1 MKRFSTLIATTF
13 IALGTAVGAL
23 ADTQQCDCACQC
35 QTPSSPG
42 ALSVSPS
49 AIAKPPPPTVTEAPN
64 GELDVR
70 LLGAADAT
78 VELTY
83 PEIANGHTAGLYWTS
98 GIQQYRA
105 PVQTVKDGAKIIIF
119 TIPNASV
126 VADLGQTVTLTASV
140 GVGNDR
146 LVISEPQTINIISS
160 TPVGQYPAP
169 TVPGAPDNQV
179 DIGALAGDLTIS
191 VHYPPLMAAGQI
203 ARVLWR
209 GTTAY
214 ETPPRMVPDGNPL
227 DFTIPHATVLA
238 SLGKP
243 VTLSYEVTVDG
254 QAYEPSDTTPL
265 HINLQTVD
273 SVPVV
278 PAANAGQVDLK
289 TLAGQPL
296 KVTYTYNG
304 IAAGHTVGMRW
315 AGNPVYDTPHPVI
328 GATPRPLEFTI
339 PYDKV
344 KLEKDKTVQLT
355 ASVGIGD
362 SHVAVSPAL
371 SLKVIDTRPR
381 GEEVAADL
389 NARYNDTR
397 ASCENNTPSYY
408 CNGVTTRG
416 TANANFDPWDPS
428 PTQLRKGSVSVSHI
442 RKDSKV
448 TFLWQNSGYVL
459 FSQNEAIS
467 QAKAQEYLCGFPHDG
482 ATDLGRLDYGCGFTP
497 KTGRAGEVADRLLKI
512 AIAHPKLFELLKQD
526 EQLVDQLANG
536 RDANALSPQDPELA
550 AILGS
555 EPELGSLLRE
565 SLDHME
571 AANKASVKVADPST
585 CAGVG
590 ANTPA
595 TWLPYTSRLT
605 SRVQQCSLSAQKVA
619 EFSVLMQARQQP
631 IRNEVFST
639 WNELLI
645 KVWAAGSP
653 SRLPLQAFYY
663 QNPTGLPEARVYQ
676 QKYASRTGGQW
687 LPVIKL
693 DAAKMAAGNAPFSY
707 SAADQAIQP

>member
-1 MKRFSTLIATTF
+1 MKRFSALIATTF
-13 IALGTAVGAL
+13 IALDITTGAL
-23 ADTQQCDCACQC
+23 ADTRQCDCACQC
-35 QTPSSPG
+35 ETPASP
-42 ALSVSPS
+42 ASFSVSPT
-49 AIAKPPPPTVTEAPN
+49 AIAKPPPPQVQEAAN

-70 LLGAADAT
+70 LLNSADVT
-78 VELTY
+78 VELKY

-98 GIQQYRA
+98 GIQQYRT
-105 PVQTVKDGAKIIIF
+105 PVQTVKDDAKSVIF
-119 TIPNASV
+119 KIPNASV
-126 VADLGQTVTLTASV
+126 MNDLGQTVTLTASV
-140 GVGNDR
+140 GVGSDR
-146 LVISEPQTINIISS
+146 LVISEPQTIKVINS
-160 TPVGQYPAP
+160 TPVGQYPPP
-169 TVPGAPDNQV
+169 TVGGAPGNQV
-179 DIGALAGDLTIS
+179 DIGALTGDLTVS
-191 VHYPPLMAAGQI
+191 VYYPPVMAAGQI

-209 GTTAY
+209 GATAY
-214 ETPPRMVPDGNPL
+214 ETAPRNVPDGNPL
-227 DFTIPHATVLA
+227 EFTIPHATVLA
-238 SLGKP
+238 SLGTP
-243 VTLSYEVTVDG
+243 VTVSYEVTVDG
-254 QAYEPSDTTPL
+254 QPSQPSDTTTL
-265 HINLQTVD
+265 HIKLQTVD
-273 SVPVV
+273 AAPVV
-278 PAANAGQVDLK
+278 PSANGDQLDLK
-289 TLAGQPL
+289 NLAGQPL

-304 IAAGHTVGMRW
+304 IAAGHTVGIRW

-362 SHVAVSPAL
+362 GQLAVSPSLA
-371 SLKVIDTRPR
+371 LKVIDTRPR

-397 ASCENNTPSYY
+397 AACDNNTPSYY
-408 CNGVTTRG
+408 CSGVTTRG
-416 TANANFDPWDPS
+416 TANGNFDPWDPS
-428 PTQLRKGSVSVSHI
+428 PTQLKKGSVSVSHI

-448 TFLWQNSGYVL
+448 TYLWQNSGYVL
-459 FSQNEAIS
+459 LSQNEAIR
-467 QAKAQEYLCGFPHDG
+467 QGKAQEYLCGFPHDG
-482 ATDLGRLDYGCGFTP
+482 ATDLGRLAYGCGFAP
-497 KTGRAGEVADRLLKI
+497 KTGRAGEVAGRLLKI
-512 AIAHPKLFELLKQD
+512 ATEHPKLFDLLKQD

-536 RDANALSPQDPELA
+536 RDANALSQQDPALA

-565 SLDHME
+565 NLDLME
-571 AANKASVKVADPST
+571 AANKASVNVADPST

-590 ANTPA
+590 ANTLA

-605 SRVQQCSLSAQKVA
+605 HRVQQCSLSAQKVTD
-619 EFSVLMQARQQP
+619 FSVLMQARQQP

-645 KVWAAGSP
+645 KVWAAGTP

-693 DAAKMAAGNAPFSY
+693 DAAKMAAGTAPFSY
-707 SAADQAIQP
+707 STADQAIQP